1 MMYYQNI
8 AFLYGKNAHLNLRRT
23 KEIGEWLRI
32 NVGVE
37 GNARHEDEEFDW
49 AWSLTSYLVSR
60 DQSETNRDWRGI
72 YFKRSED
79 ILRFRLSFNL
89 WQET

>member
-1 MMYYQNI
+1 MHFQYI
-8 AFLYGKNAHLNLRRT
+8 TFLYGNNGAWNVRRMQ
-23 KEIGEWLRI
+23 EIGEWLRI

-37 GNARHEDEEFDW
+37 GNARNPDEEFDW

-60 DQSETNRDWRGI
+60 DQSETNRDWQGI

-79 ILRFRLSFNL
+79 KLRFRLSFNL
-89 WQET
+89 WYEG